1 MSLRFLRSNSKVT
14 TCHVVLLDNSQ
25 FVTTF
30 DQKIVLGKDLFDLV
44 CQRVQVPTNK
54 KQYFGLQYIDQEDG
68 DLNWLNLDKAL
79 LASRK
84 SEPLVYQFAVKVFP
98 QDPLKME
105 QGLQKQIL
113 LQIKG
118 LLNRGKLSLPV
129 EKHAEIDGLYVQA
142 ALGDF
147 IAKRHKRGYLED
159 LLGLFYCPPTGINSE
174 EHISEERYEIMVRD
188 LHKRHRGMSR
198 EEAISAATE
207 VCKELP
213 EYGAWKHYGGTDPS
227 KGNEVVFCVSIY
239 GIRICQLKS
248 KFPETGEECHNFH
261 WRDIISMVCDKE
273 KFCLYLTDPAAADA
287 SGLTCRVFR
296 FDKGLYSH
304 KAAQR
309 LLVDAENHQKFFFE
323 DNPVRA
329 TVMRSLSV
337 DVKTLNRMRSLRAG
351 SVSFLRSKTG
361 LSFRRGTST

>member
-1 MSLRFLRSNSKVT
+1 MSLRFLRSNSKVM

-44 CQRVQVPTNK
+44 CQRVQVPNNK

-68 DLNWLNLDKAL
+68 DLNWL
-79 LASRK
+79 
-84 SEPLVYQFAVKVFP
+84 VFA
-98 QDPLKME
+98 QDPHTMQ

-273 KFCLYLTDPAAADA
+273 KFCLYLTDAAAADA

-337 DVKTLNRMRSLRAG
+337 DVKTLNRIRSLRAG